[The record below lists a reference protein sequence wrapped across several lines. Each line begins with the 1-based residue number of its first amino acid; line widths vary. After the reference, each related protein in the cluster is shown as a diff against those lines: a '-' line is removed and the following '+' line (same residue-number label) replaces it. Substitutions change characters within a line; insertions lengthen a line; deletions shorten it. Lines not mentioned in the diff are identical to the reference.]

1 MIKWTENDDSWFGNH
16 PSWPDYIIIIFNT
29 KPNLSIVFFNKK
41 VNSFGPL
48 VEGILK
54 ICCEI
59 PAEIV
64 FEGLSK
70 FKELGGSFNNPT
82 VTE

>member
-1 MIKWTENDDSWFGNH
+1 MIKWTENADTWLGNH
-16 PSWPDYIIIIFNT
+16 SSWSDYTIIIFNT
-29 KPNLSIVFFNKK
+29 KPNSRIVFYNKK
-41 VNSFGPL
+41 VNSGISL
-48 VEGILK
+48 VNGILK

-70 FKELGGSFNNPT
+70 FKELGGSFNDPT